1 MGSFWGHVDEGIF
14 FILLAVWWMVC
25 AFKEYIMSLFWDN
38 PVEKNVLTNRGDVNG
53 RVAQSRLCFCK
64 IGVPAADLSTL
75 AESKGKAMKPNIHYD
90 VTICRPI
97 PLEIIFKIVFPIV
110 GFLGELL
117 DGGVRFQDSEGH
129 FVKLVYQQHMTIYG
143 IFIIHSVT
151 DLLAWLRA
159 PLFPMFNYVTA
170 LLAFLWYGVAFYY
183 HANMHGKE
191 PVEMII
197 HVLPISLMF
206 LVSTAIM
213 LEMRWQEGVW
223 TMVVRAY
230 GVLTLGTWFSHVA
243 FMLYVH
249 NKFPGGERSN
259 LDRSDP
265 NNVTFVKAMFGMHL
279 FVNLLI
285 TIAIYFMVYL
295 ALKLRFGISIKG
307 GLDRTL
313 HDYQHLPLSL
323 GEGKFGKGGAGHFNI
338 LDMQD
343 SGQENS
349 PMLLDPEA

>member
-14 FILLAVWWMVC
+14 FILIALWWMVC
-25 AFKEYIMSLFWDN
+25 AFKEYI
-38 PVEKNVLTNRGDVNG
+38 
-53 RVAQSRLCFCK
+53 
-64 IGVPAADLSTL
+64 I
-75 AESKGKAMKPNIHYD
+75 AESKGMSMKPNIHYD
-90 VTICRPI
+90 VTICKPL
-97 PLEIIFKIVFPIV
+97 PLEIIFKILFPIV

-117 DGGVRFQDSEGH
+117 DGGIRFQDSEGH

-143 IFIIHSVT
+143 IFIIHGIT
-151 DLLAWLRA
+151 DLMAWLKA

-183 HANMHGKE
+183 HANMHGKQ
-191 PVEMII
+191 PVEMIV
-197 HVLPISLMF
+197 HVLPIFLMF
-206 LVSTAIM
+206 LVSVAIV
-213 LEMRWQEGVW
+213 LEMRWQDGVW
-223 TMVVRAY
+223 TMVTRAY

-249 NKFPGGERSN
+249 NKFPGGHSSN

-285 TIAIYFMVYL
+285 TIAIYLMVYIT
-295 ALKLRFGISIKG
+295 LKLLYGITIKAG
-307 GLDRTL
+307 FHRGA
-313 HDYQHLPLSL
+313 HDYQHLSL
-323 GEGKFGKGGAGHFNI
+323 GESKFDPDGSKFKDPEQH
-338 LDMQD
+338 
-343 SGQENS
+343 ENGLESS